1 MIKEIRFTVTGIVRE
16 PNAGEW
22 FLGNKGMPICATTDF
37 RTTKFPIL
45 KGEVIEEDTMDVAP
59 KKRQMRVA

>member
-22 FLGNKGMPICATTDF
+22 FLGNKGMPICAMTDF
-37 RTTKFPIL
+37 HTTKFPIL
-45 KGEVIEEDTMDVAP
+45 TVEVIEDTIDMVPEKAHI
-59 KKRQMRVA
+59 RVA

>member
-22 FLGNKGMPICATTDF
+22 FLGNKGMPICAMTDF
-37 RTTKFPIL
+37 HTTKFQIL
-45 KGEVIEEDTMDVAP
+45 KVEVVDDAVDIVPEKA
-59 KKRQMRVA
+59 QIRVA

>member
-22 FLGNKGMPICATTDF
+22 FLGNKGMPICAMTDF
-37 RTTKFPIL
+37 HTTKFPIL
-45 KGEVIEEDTMDVAP
+45 KVEVIEDTIDIVPEKA
-59 KKRQMRVA
+59 QIRVA